1 MRRFLLLPV
10 LLSFAAAA
18 AVAQPKVAVLNAV
31 AAERIDQSV
40 SGPVTEKVIERLVA
54 SGSYL
59 VLDRANVQAV
69 LKEREFQYSGMVS
82 DAEISEAGKY
92 LGADRVV
99 VIRIES
105 LDGTYFL
112 SARMINVETGIISRQ
127 ASADGEG
134 KLSVLLGLA
143 ERVGSALAS
152 GAAADPSSRAKELV
166 TGAGGART
174 APAESGGATAAARV
188 PEAAP
193 VPAPTP
199 APAPAASAPPKTTMA
214 DRIGVRLYFGYDKD
228 GTQEADGAESKA
240 VVRDLYLLVP
250 TGGLFCLATNFTA
263 ADGTDDGGLEAL
275 SFDMGVGLALPLGF
289 IMPWCA
295 AKVGFAT
302 LAEED
307 WSGFQFTT
315 DLGIDFRLGALLLGV
330 RRQVQSATF
339 ENSAGASFDL
349 ESGATLFMV
358 GLKF

>member
-10 LLSFAAAA
+10 LLSVAVAA

-40 SGPVTEKVIERLVA
+40 TGPVTEKVIERLVA

-69 LKEREFQYSGMVS
+69 LKEREFQYSGLVS

-112 SARMINVETGIISRQ
+112 SARMIDVETGIISRQ

-152 GAAADPSSRAKELV
+152 GADPSSRAKELA

-174 APAESGGATAAARV
+174 APAESGGTAAAPRV
-188 PEAAP
+188 PE
-193 VPAPTP
+193 P
-199 APAPAASAPPKTTMA
+199 APAQAPSPAPPPATSPAPKKTTMA
-214 DRIGVRLYFGYDKD
+214 DRIGVRLYYGYADD
-228 GTQEADGAESKA
+228 GVQELSGAEA
-240 VVRDLYLLVP
+240 TAAFHDFYLLVP
-250 TGGLFCLATNFTA
+250 TGGLFCLVTNFTS
-263 ADGTDDGGLEAL
+263 ADGTDDGGLEIL